1 MHTSIIIEMEMK
13 GHVLTFET
21 ASQSIYR
28 AEYKQDFEFFMP
40 SFAQLELMQHYVR
53 LSREWS
59 DSIDRK

>member
-1 MHTSIIIEMEMK
+1 MEMK